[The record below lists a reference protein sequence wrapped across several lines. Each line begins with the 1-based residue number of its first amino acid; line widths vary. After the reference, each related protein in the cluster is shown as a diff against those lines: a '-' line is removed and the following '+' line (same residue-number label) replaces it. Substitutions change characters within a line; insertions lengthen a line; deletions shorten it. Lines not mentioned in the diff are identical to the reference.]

1 MRHVA
6 RAFLL
11 AETAHTLNADL
22 TCDFDPSD
30 VKGPLGMFHCP
41 QCGEMVMAGQPHPD
55 YTILD
60 KET

>member
-1 MRHVA
+1 MA
-6 RAFLL
+6 TIQEIL